1 MKNKFN
7 ITFAIL
13 FGIILIGRV
22 SNWFLNFSEE
32 TNQILNTGMYTLL
45 GIAYIVDGFV
55 RNNKLR
61 KVILILCGAY
71 LIGMNFV
78 GDFDIKSIIGTICLI
93 IPMVIGLF
101 IPEET
106 DEIVLTKQ

>member
-7 ITFAIL
+7 KTFAIL
-13 FGIILIGRV
+13 FGIILIGKV

-32 TNQILNTGMYTLL
+32 TNLILNTGMYTLI
-45 GIAYIVDGFV
+45 GIAYIVDGFI
-55 RNNKLR
+55 RDKKLR
-61 KVILILCGAY
+61 KVILIVCGTY
-71 LIGMNFV
+71 LIGMNFI

-93 IPMVIGLF
+93 IPFVIGLF

-106 DEIVLTKQ
+106 DEIVLTKN